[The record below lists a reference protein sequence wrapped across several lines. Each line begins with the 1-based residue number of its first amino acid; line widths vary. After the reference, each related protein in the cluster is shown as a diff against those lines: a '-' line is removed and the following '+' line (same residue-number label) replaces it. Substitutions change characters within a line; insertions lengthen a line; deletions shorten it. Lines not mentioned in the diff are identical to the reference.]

1 MNIVVEFELPSEQ
14 YEQLATAARTRHM
27 PVAEVA
33 QAVVQE
39 WLESQVQLD
48 QARALM
54 RELGESRGEGTAPGD
69 VARNH
74 DCYLYTQQ
82 RS

>member
-1 MNIVVEFELPSEQ
+1 MNTVVEFELSSEQ
-14 YEQLATAARTRHM
+14 YEQLATVARIRQI

-33 QAVVQE
+33 RAAVNE
-39 WLESQVQLD
+39 WLESQVQLK

-54 RELGESRGEGTAPGD
+54 RELGQGLGEGAAPGD

-74 DCYLYTQQ
+74 DCYLYAQQ
-82 RS
+82 HS

>member
-1 MNIVVEFELPSEQ
+1 MNIVVELELPSDQ
-14 YEQLATAARTRHM
+14 YEQLATAARIRHM
-27 PVAEVA
+27 PVAKVA
-33 QAVVQE
+33 QAVVKE

-48 QARALM
+48 QARTLM
-54 RELGESRGEGTAPGD
+54 RELGQGLGEGAAPGD

-74 DCYLYTQQ
+74 DRYLYAQQ